1 MASSKKKTTT
11 ESTKS
16 LSIGL
21 WQIQNS
27 EQTWP
32 AHVRVYKNFAEWS
45 AAIKGG
51 ECDVYGMAT
60 AGALSS
66 DLSQLSSAI
75 EQAEIVRTGAPIP
88 AFDWKGLFSGQD
100 RDASLCRMA
109 LLQPDAAMAFIQ
121 EGYPPQSEEDL
132 CFALDQLTFR
142 VQVAETGTATS
153 AAPFIGGLRNRFI
166 QRLRH
171 LRALDGNLHRAG
183 FWALA
188 LILMSLM
195 LNMSRQAAISGDEFT
210 QYEYSKLTAN
220 YLLDKVGMEMPID
233 TMALKGQKMN
243 SLARA
248 FPQEGARTA
257 TLVDPERLMHL
268 YGSSFDTFTTL
279 LGHALKVDDI
289 MEFRHWWNALF
300 GFFTVLFGA
309 LLIRQATGGSWKYA
323 WIGLLLLF
331 FTPRL
336 LGEALN
342 NPKDIPFAL
351 GYVASLYYA
360 VRFFRQYP
368 RVKPGTAVGLVLFT
382 ALGISIRIGGLLSI
396 AIIGL
401 YGVLAYIRRIELGA
415 FLRLKWTGGLRWIYG
430 LGLFALLSYLI
441 GIYPWPY
448 GWDAPF
454 SNPFK
459 ALEAF
464 TNYQGSIRQL
474 FAGTIYDSN
483 MLPRTYLM
491 QYVAITL
498 PLVSLIG
505 FALFLVFWAR
515 KWKNSP
521 VQGLILFAAIFPIA
535 YIFYNQSQVYGGLRQ
550 ILFTIPLFVAGAVI
564 GFWSL
569 ERVIKARWAAFA
581 IPGLALIGCSLPAS
595 FVAQNHP
602 LSYVYFNETVGGTE
616 GAYGQYEMDYYLAS
630 LRPSSEW
637 FLENVARKNP
647 TKKYTVLTYGM
658 DQVKYYMRHDSNVH
672 VGYTRFDDRAGKD
685 WDYAIFYNAYFD
697 EARLNNELPVWGT
710 VYSPEVDGKPMGW
723 VIERKSREDL
733 KGIQAVMGGRYAEG
747 IEHFKAYH
755 QLDARNSETHFYQ
768 GMAYANSGKMDS
780 AIACMETSL
789 TLFPEYTKAL
799 FAKAE
804 FHGGLRQFDQAI
816 ACMNTYLDSRPGD
829 AEGYYMRAAYEAS
842 SGKYDESLSS
852 LTTSMKLNPLDARIY
867 QLGAQIYGAKGDSY
881 NNKQWGT
888 AGSLSS
894 ATTAGEQQACIQA
907 IAIVYETATGEVL
920 DLKKYGLAQ

>member
-1 MASSKKKTTT
+1 MASSNKKPTA
-11 ESTKS
+11 ESPKHP
-16 LSIGL
+16 SIAL
-21 WQIQNS
+21 WQLKTSDHN
-27 EQTWP
+27 WP
-32 AHVRVYKNFAEWS
+32 AHVRLFDRFEEWS
-45 AAIKGG
+45 AAVQGAEFQVFG
-51 ECDVYGMAT
+51 VAT
-60 AGALSS
+60 DQAQSA
-66 DLSQLSSAI
+66 DLSRLMTAF
-75 EQAEIVRTGAPIP
+75 EGEEIVRTGAPIP
-88 AFDWKGLFSGQD
+88 AFDWKGLLLGQD
-100 RDASLCRMA
+100 RDAQQCRMT
-109 LLQPDAAMAFIQ
+109 LLQPEAAQAFVS
-121 EGYPPQSEEDL
+121 EGYRPQNEAEL
-132 CFALDQLTFR
+132 CFALNQLTHR
-142 VQVAETGTATS
+142 IQVVESGSTPVAPPLLTG
-153 AAPFIGGLRNRFI
+153 IGARWK
-166 QRLRH
+166 QRLMH
-171 LRALDGNLHRAG
+171 VRALDRNLHRAG

-188 LILMSLM
+188 LILLSLM
-195 LNMSRQAAISGDEFT
+195 LTMSRKAAISGDEFT

-220 YLLDKVGMEMPID
+220 YLLDKVGMEIPVD
-233 TMALKGQKMN
+233 TVALKGQKMN
-243 SLARA
+243 TLARA
-248 FPQEGARTA
+248 FPNEGARTA

-279 LGHALKVDDI
+279 LGHAMGVEDI

-300 GFFTVLFGA
+300 GFFTLLFGA
-309 LLIRQATGGSWKYA
+309 LLVRQATGGSWKYA

-336 LGEALN
+336 LGESLN

-368 RVKPGTAVGLVLFT
+368 RVQPGTAAGLVLFT

-401 YGVLAYIRRIELGA
+401 YGVLTYIRRIEIGS

-430 LGLFALLSYLI
+430 LGLFAILSYLI
-441 GIYPWPY
+441 GIYLWPY

-459 ALEAF
+459 ALAAF

-474 FAGTIYDSN
+474 FAGTIYDST

-498 PLVSLIG
+498 PVVSLLG
-505 FALFLVFWAR
+505 FALFLVFWVR
-515 KWKNSP
+515 KWKNTP

-550 ILFTIPLFVAGAVI
+550 ILFTLPLFVAGASV
-564 GFWSL
+564 GFWAL
-569 ERVIKARWAAFA
+569 EKTLKARWAAFA
-581 IPGLALIGCSLPAS
+581 VPAIALLGCSLPAS
-595 FVAQNHP
+595 FVVKNHP
-602 LSYVYFNETVGGTE
+602 MSYVYFNETVGGTA

-697 EARLNNELPVWGT
+697 EARLNNEMPVWGT
-710 VYSPEVDGKPMGW
+710 AYSPEVDGKPMGW

-733 KGIQAVMGGRYAEG
+733 KGIQAVMSGRYAEG
-747 IEHFKAYH
+747 IEHFNTYH

-768 GMAYANSGKMDS
+768 GMAYANLGKVDS
-780 AIACMETSL
+780 AIASMETSL
-789 TLFPEYTKAL
+789 KLFPEYSKAL

-804 FHGGLRQFDQAI
+804 FHGGLRQFDQAV
-816 ACMNTYLDSRPGD
+816 ACMNTYLESRPGD
-829 AEGYYMRAAYEAS
+829 AEGYYMRAAYEAQ
-842 SGKYDESLSS
+842 SGQYDESLAS
-852 LTTSMKLNPLDARIY
+852 LTTSMKLNPLDSRIY
-867 QLGAQIYGAKGDSY
+867 QLGSQIYGAKGDSY
-881 NNKQWGT
+881 NNKQWST

-894 ATTAGEQQACIQA
+894 ASTAGEQQACIQA
-907 IAIVYETATGEVL
+907 IAIVYETATGEML